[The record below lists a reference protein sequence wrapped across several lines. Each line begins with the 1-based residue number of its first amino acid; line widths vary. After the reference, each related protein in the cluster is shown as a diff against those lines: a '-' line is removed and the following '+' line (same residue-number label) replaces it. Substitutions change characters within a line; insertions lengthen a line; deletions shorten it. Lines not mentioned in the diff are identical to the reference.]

1 MDSHTLIQALIY
13 LGSAALIVPI
23 AVRLGLGSV
32 LGYLIA
38 GCIIGPWG
46 LRLVTDAE
54 SILHF
59 AEIGVV
65 LMLFIIGLELDPQR
79 LWKLRAA
86 VFGGGALQMVICG
99 GLLGLFCMLLGLRW
113 QVAELIGMTLALSS
127 TAIAMQAMN
136 ERNLM
141 MTQMG
146 RSAFAVLLFQD
157 IAAIPLVAMIPL
169 LAASSASTTMGA
181 FALSALKV
189 AGALVLVVLLAL
201 AVGGALL
208 FAHNEISGNGRPGTE
223 VTVSIPQGSG
233 VSVIAQKLK
242 DAGVIRS
249 AYLFRWY
256 VGQKGAASKL
266 QYGDFTLQKSAC
278 SYDAII
284 AVLSTYAKAET
295 VRVTVPEGTT
305 AIAIA
310 QKMEAA
316 GLCSAEDFLK
326 EANEGDFSEYTF
338 WQYVPDDADAPD
350 RFMKCEGY
358 LFPETY
364 EFLKDDTVH
373 NYVATFYAQFDAQ
386 ITDEMYAELKKQDM
400 TLPQLITLASFV
412 QEEAGNSQDS
422 NVAQVFRNRLAADS
436 PYPRLQSN
444 TSSYIQSDSDN
455 NYLWN
460 WVAPYYGGW
469 DHIPENIVAAY
480 DTYSCKGLPAG
491 PISNPGIAAIRAALA
506 PQPNEEA
513 KDAYFFVTDLK
524 GSYYYARTLSEHNA
538 NCQKAAQVNKTV
550 NTEK

>member
-1 MDSHTLIQALIY
+1 MAHKERHTA
-13 LGSAALIVPI
+13 P
-23 AVRLGLGSV
+23 
-32 LGYLIA
+32 
-38 GCIIGPWG
+38 
-46 LRLVTDAE
+46 
-54 SILHF
+54 
-59 AEIGVV
+59 
-65 LMLFIIGLELDPQR
+65 
-79 LWKLRAA
+79 KKK
-86 VFGGGALQMVICG
+86 GGAVKI
-99 GLLGLFCMLLGLRW
+99 
-113 QVAELIGMTLALSS
+113 
-127 TAIAMQAMN
+127 
-136 ERNLM
+136 
-141 MTQMG
+141 
-146 RSAFAVLLFQD
+146 
-157 IAAIPLVAMIPL
+157 L
-169 LAASSASTTMGA
+169 LA
-181 FALSALKV
+181 
-189 AGALVLVVLLAL
+189 VVLLLVL
-201 AVGGALL
+201 AAGAAGV
-208 FAHNEISGNGRPGTE
+208 FAYNEIHGNGKPGTE

-233 VSVIAQKLK
+233 VAAIAQKLK

-256 VGQKGAASKL
+256 VGQKGTAAKL
-266 QYGDFTLQKSAC
+266 QYGDFALTPGTG
-278 SYDAII
+278 YDDLI
-284 AVLSTYAKAET
+284 AALSTYAKAET
-295 VRVTVPEGTT
+295 VRVTIPEGTT

-400 TLPQLITLASFV
+400 TLPELITLASFV

-422 NVAQVFRNRLAADS
+422 NVAQVFRNRLAEGS

-444 TSSYIQSDSDN
+444 TSSYIQSDADN

-469 DHIPENIVAAY
+469 DNIPENIVAAY

-491 PISNPGIAAIRAALA
+491 PISNPGLAAIQTALD
-506 PQPNEEA
+506 PQPDEDA

-524 GSYYYARTLSEHNA
+524 GNYYYARTLSEHNA
-538 NCQKAAQVNKTV
+538 NCQKAAEVNKSV
-550 NTEK
+550 KG

>member
-1 MDSHTLIQALIY
+1 MAQKSSQAARKK
-13 LGSAALIVPI
+13 GGV
-23 AVRLGLGSV
+23 
-32 LGYLIA
+32 
-38 GCIIGPWG
+38 WK
-46 LRLVTDAE
+46 
-54 SILHF
+54 IL
-59 AEIGVV
+59 
-65 LMLFIIGLELDPQR
+65 
-79 LWKLRAA
+79 
-86 VFGGGALQMVICG
+86 
-99 GLLGLFCMLLGLRW
+99 
-113 QVAELIGMTLALSS
+113 
-127 TAIAMQAMN
+127 
-136 ERNLM
+136 
-141 MTQMG
+141 
-146 RSAFAVLLFQD
+146 
-157 IAAIPLVAMIPL
+157 
-169 LAASSASTTMGA
+169 
-181 FALSALKV
+181 
-189 AGALVLVVLLAL
+189 LVLVVLLAL

-208 FAHNEISGNGRPGTE
+208 FARNEISGNGRPGAE

-233 VSVIAQKLK
+233 VSTIAQKLK

-295 VRVTVPEGTT
+295 VRVTIPEGTT

-326 EANEGDFSEYTF
+326 EANEGDFSKYTF
-338 WQYVPDDADAPD
+338 WQYVPDDAPD

-358 LFPETY
+358 LFPDTY

-386 ITDEMYAELKKQDM
+386 ITEEMYAELEKQAM
-400 TLPQLITLASFV
+400 TLPELITLASFV

-422 NVAQVFRNRLAADS
+422 NVAQVFRNRLADGS

-444 TSSYIQSDSDN
+444 TSSHIQSDDDN

-469 DHIPENIVAAY
+469 DKIPENIVAAY
-480 DTYSCKGLPAG
+480 DTYSCTGLPAG
-491 PISNPGIAAIRAALA
+491 PISNPGLAAIKAALT
-506 PQPNEEA
+506 PEPDEA
-513 KDAYFFVTDLK
+513 AKNAYFFVTDLK
-524 GSYYYARTLSEHNA
+524 GSYYYAHTLSEHNA
-538 NCQKAAQVNKTV
+538 NCKTAAAVNKSM

>member
-1 MDSHTLIQALIY
+1 MAHKERHTA
-13 LGSAALIVPI
+13 S
-23 AVRLGLGSV
+23 
-32 LGYLIA
+32 
-38 GCIIGPWG
+38 
-46 LRLVTDAE
+46 
-54 SILHF
+54 
-59 AEIGVV
+59 
-65 LMLFIIGLELDPQR
+65 
-79 LWKLRAA
+79 KKK
-86 VFGGGALQMVICG
+86 GGAVKI
-99 GLLGLFCMLLGLRW
+99 
-113 QVAELIGMTLALSS
+113 
-127 TAIAMQAMN
+127 
-136 ERNLM
+136 
-141 MTQMG
+141 
-146 RSAFAVLLFQD
+146 
-157 IAAIPLVAMIPL
+157 L
-169 LAASSASTTMGA
+169 LA
-181 FALSALKV
+181 
-189 AGALVLVVLLAL
+189 VVLLLVL
-201 AVGGALL
+201 AAGAAGV
-208 FAHNEISGNGRPGTE
+208 FAYNEIHGNGKPGTE
-223 VTVSIPQGSG
+223 VTVSIRQGSG
-233 VSVIAQKLK
+233 VAAIAQELK

-249 AYLFRWY
+249 SYLFRWY
-256 VGQKGAASKL
+256 VGHKGAAAKL
-266 QYGDFTLQKSAC
+266 QYGDFALTTGSG
-278 SYDAII
+278 YDDII
-284 AVLSTYAKAET
+284 AALSTYAKAET
-295 VRVTVPEGTT
+295 VRITIPEGTT

-310 QKMEAA
+310 QKMEDA

-326 EANEGDFSEYTF
+326 EANEGDFSAYTF
-338 WQYVPDDADAPD
+338 WQYVPEDKDAPD

-469 DHIPENIVAAY
+469 DNIPENIVAAY

-491 PISNPGIAAIRAALA
+491 PISNPGIAAIKAALA

>member
-1 MDSHTLIQALIY
+1 MAQKHSH
-13 LGSAALIVPI
+13 AA
-23 AVRLGLGSV
+23 R
-32 LGYLIA
+32 
-38 GCIIGPWG
+38 
-46 LRLVTDAE
+46 
-54 SILHF
+54 
-59 AEIGVV
+59 
-65 LMLFIIGLELDPQR
+65 
-79 LWKLRAA
+79 KK
-86 VFGGGALQMVICG
+86 GGAWKIL
-99 GLLGLFCMLLGLRW
+99 
-113 QVAELIGMTLALSS
+113 
-127 TAIAMQAMN
+127 
-136 ERNLM
+136 
-141 MTQMG
+141 
-146 RSAFAVLLFQD
+146 
-157 IAAIPLVAMIPL
+157 
-169 LAASSASTTMGA
+169 
-181 FALSALKV
+181 
-189 AGALVLVVLLAL
+189 LVLVVLLVL
-201 AVGGALL
+201 AAGAALL
-208 FAHNEISGNGRPGTE
+208 FARSEINGRTTDAEP
-223 VTVSIPQGSG
+223 VTVSIQQGSG
-233 VSVIAQKLK
+233 VSTIAQKLK

-256 VGQKGAASKL
+256 VGQKGTAAKL
-266 QYGDFTLQKSAC
+266 QYGDFALTPGTG
-278 SYDAII
+278 YDDLITA
-284 AVLSTYAKAET
+284 LSTYAKAET
-295 VRVTVPEGTT
+295 VRVTIPEGTT

-400 TLPQLITLASFV
+400 TLPELITLASFV

-422 NVAQVFRNRLAADS
+422 NVAQVFRNRLAEGS

-444 TSSYIQSDSDN
+444 TSSYIQSDADN

-469 DHIPENIVAAY
+469 DNIPENIVAAY

-491 PISNPGIAAIRAALA
+491 PISNPGLAAIQAALD
-506 PQPNEEA
+506 PQPDEDA

-524 GSYYYARTLSEHNA
+524 GNYYYARTLSEHNA
-538 NCQKAAQVNKTV
+538 NCQTAAEVNKSV
-550 NTEK
+550 KG

>member
-1 MDSHTLIQALIY
+1 MAHKSSH
-13 LGSAALIVPI
+13 SAP
-23 AVRLGLGSV
+23 S
-32 LGYLIA
+32 
-38 GCIIGPWG
+38 
-46 LRLVTDAE
+46 
-54 SILHF
+54 
-59 AEIGVV
+59 
-65 LMLFIIGLELDPQR
+65 
-79 LWKLRAA
+79 K
-86 VFGGGALQMVICG
+86 GGALKIFLVI
-99 GLLGLFCMLLGLRW
+99 LLL
-113 QVAELIGMTLALSS
+113 
-127 TAIAMQAMN
+127 
-136 ERNLM
+136 
-141 MTQMG
+141 
-146 RSAFAVLLFQD
+146 AVL
-157 IAAIPLVAMIPL
+157 A
-169 LAASSASTTMGA
+169 
-181 FALSALKV
+181 
-189 AGALVLVVLLAL
+189 AGA
-201 AVGGALL
+201 ALL
-208 FAHNEISGNGRPGTE
+208 FAHNEISGNGRPGAE

-233 VSVIAQKLK
+233 VSAIAQKLK

-249 AYLFRWY
+249 TYLFRWY

-295 VRVTVPEGTT
+295 VRVTIPEGTT

-338 WQYVPDDADAPD
+338 WQYVPDDAAAPD

-386 ITDEMYAELKKQDM
+386 ITEEMYAELKAQGM
-400 TLPQLITLASFV
+400 TLNELVTLASFV
-412 QEEAGNSQDS
+412 QEEAGNAQDS
-422 NVAQVFRNRLAADS
+422 NVAQVFRNRLAEGS

-444 TSSYIQSDSDN
+444 TSSYIQSDADN

-469 DHIPENIVAAY
+469 DDIPENILAAY
-480 DTYSCKGLPAG
+480 DTYSCTGLPAG
-491 PISNPGIAAIRAALA
+491 PISNPGLAAIKAALE
-506 PQPNEEA
+506 PQPDEEA

-524 GSYYYARTLSEHNA
+524 GNYYYAHTLAEHNA
-538 NCQKAAQVNKTV
+538 NCKTAAAVNKSLK
-550 NTEK
+550 N